1 MAARAR
7 HCLKVRT
14 AMAELQAVVA
24 DAAGLPVYVAEV
36 EAVGGLLA
44 KAQDWLKRAAA
55 AASQVSNMRVVAVC
69 SADCLVTGMY
79 RHFFCSNAS
88 LCVCVSHVCLTSV
101 SFCFVLL

>member
-1 MAARAR
+1 MATRAH

-14 AMAELQAVVA
+14 AMTELQAVVA

-44 KAQDWLKRAAA
+44 KAQDWLKKAAA
-55 AASQVSNMRVVAVC
+55 AASQVRNKERWLFVVLAVLLLGC
-69 SADCLVTGMY
+69 IVIFFVQMLLYVC
-79 RHFFCSNAS
+79 RHS
-88 LCVCVSHVCLTSV
+88 VSV

>member
-1 MAARAR
+1 MATRAH

-14 AMAELQAVVA
+14 AMTELQAVVA

-44 KAQDWLKRAAA
+44 KAQDWLKKAA
-55 AASQVSNMRVVAVC
+55 AASQVRNKERWLFVVLAVLLLGC
-69 SADCLVTGMY
+69 IVIFFVQMLLYVC
-79 RHFFCSNAS
+79 RHS
-88 LCVCVSHVCLTSV
+88 VSV